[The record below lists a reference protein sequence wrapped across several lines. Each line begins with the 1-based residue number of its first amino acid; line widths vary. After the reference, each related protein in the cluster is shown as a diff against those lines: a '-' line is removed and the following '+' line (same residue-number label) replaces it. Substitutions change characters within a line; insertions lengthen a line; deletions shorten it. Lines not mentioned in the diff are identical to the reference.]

1 VRITAPASLLE
12 RAGAAIEG
20 RARVDLATAIGLLLA
35 FGCLV
40 LSVCMEGGNLAAFV
54 NVPAAVLVFGGTI
67 GATIICFPLSK
78 ILKLPAIAR
87 NAFLNRE
94 LNRAQMIDTMV
105 GFAQKARRE
114 GLLVLEDD
122 AARVDHALLR
132 MGVELAVDG
141 TPQERVRD
149 ILTIEIDAM
158 HERHQQG
165 EQLFATMGAV
175 SPKLGVIGTLIGVI
189 HMLGAQTDPKQMG
202 PALASAFIATL
213 YGVAFANLVALP
225 IAAKLRAR
233 GEEEAMFH
241 QMILEGLMAIQSGDN
256 PRAVEMKMRAF
267 LSPEQKMATR
277 AREA

>member
-1 VRITAPASLLE
+1 M
-12 RAGAAIEG
+12 
-20 RARVDLATAIGLLLA
+20 DLATAIGLLLA

-40 LSVCMEGGNLAAFV
+40 LSVCMEGGSLAAFI
-54 NVPAAVLVFGGTI
+54 NLPAAVLVCGGTI
-67 GATIICFPLSK
+67 GATIICFPLSQ
-78 ILKLPAIAR
+78 ILKLPGIAR
-87 NAFLNRE
+87 NAFLTRE
-94 LNRAQMIDTMV
+94 LNRTQMIDTMV

-122 AARVDHALLR
+122 VARVDHGLLR
-132 MGVELAVDG
+132 LGVELAVDG

-149 ILTIEIDAM
+149 ILTVEIDAM

-175 SPKLGVIGTLIGVI
+175 SPKLGIIGTLIGVI
-189 HMLGAQTDPKQMG
+189 HMLGTLTDPKQMG
-202 PALASAFIATL
+202 PALAGAFIATL

-225 IAAKLRAR
+225 IAAKLRVR
-233 GEEEAMFH
+233 GEEEAVFH

-267 LSPEQKMATR
+267 LSPEQKVATR

>member
-1 VRITAPASLLE
+1 MAVPARLSG
-12 RAGAAIEG
+12 RAGTAVEG

-40 LSVCMEGGNLAAFV
+40 LSVCMEGGSLAAFI
-54 NVPAAVLVFGGTI
+54 NLPAAVLVCGGTI
-67 GATIICFPLSK
+67 GATIICFPLSQ

-87 NAFLNRE
+87 NAFLTRE
-94 LNRAQMIDTMV
+94 LNRTQMIDTMV

-122 AARVDHALLR
+122 VARVDHGLLR
-132 MGVELAVDG
+132 LGVELAVDG

-149 ILTIEIDAM
+149 ILTVEIDAM

-175 SPKLGVIGTLIGVI
+175 SPKLGIIGTLIGVI
-189 HMLGAQTDPKQMG
+189 HMLGTLTDPKQMG
-202 PALASAFIATL
+202 PALAGAFIATL

-225 IAAKLRAR
+225 IAAKLRVR
-233 GEEEAMFH
+233 GEEEAVFH

-267 LSPEQKMATR
+267 LSPEQKVATR